1 MQTNIK
7 DINTFISNK
16 FSLRNIAES
25 MLPKTG
31 TRKLNIDIVLT
42 LLYFKSSVHSAKATE
57 DISAMYIKRLV
68 DFNVNP
74 VSLPPK
80 TKPMIIKI
88 KPPKAS

>member
-31 TRKLNIDIVLT
+31 TRKILFGHNGDLI
-42 LLYFKSSVHSAKATE
+42 
-57 DISAMYIKRLV
+57 
-68 DFNVNP
+68 
-74 VSLPPK
+74 
-80 TKPMIIKI
+80 
-88 KPPKAS
+88 ASDKKKLEIGYQK

>member
-68 DFNVNP
+68 DFNVKP